1 MGAALSLKKQ
11 VSHVVSKL
19 LVRSLRA
26 SGNQR
31 GYGELKKK
39 LVEIVPDIS
48 GQYTFLDI
56 NPDDVFLTEKVRG
69 QHAFQMD
76 LLLKTVEIL
85 NKDKKKEIV
94 NVVDVGDS
102 SGTHLRYLTG
112 MTKEMGITV
121 RSMSVNLDPEAIR
134 KIEACGMEARQCRA
148 EELHL
153 QEDGICADIFVSY
166 EMLEHL
172 FDPVRFLHDISIHS
186 SCSYFVITVPYVR
199 RSRVGLHHL
208 RRKSPDPVYAENTHI
223 FELCPE
229 DWGLIFNF
237 AGWEIV
243 FQDCYTQYPSVG
255 LLNLTKYLWRR
266 KDFDGFLG
274 VVLKRCPEKAD
285 QYRSWS

>member
-1 MGAALSLKKQ
+1 MFSN
-11 VSHVVSKL
+11 L

-26 SGNQR
+26 SSNQR
-31 GYGELKKK
+31 GYGDLKKK

-48 GQYTFLDI
+48 NQYTFLDI
-56 NPDDVFLTEKVRG
+56 NPDDVFLTEKVRS

-76 LLLKTVEIL
+76 LLLRALEIF
-85 NKDKKKEIV
+85 NNEKKQDLV

-102 SGTHLRYLTG
+102 AGTHLLYLNG
-112 MTKEMGITV
+112 MAKEMGIAV

-134 KIEACGMEARQCRA
+134 KIEACGMAARQCRA

-153 QEDGICADIFVSY
+153 QKDGICADIFISY

-172 FDPVRFLHDISIHS
+172 LDPVGFLHDISKHS

-199 RSRVGLHHL
+199 QSRVGLHHL
-208 RRKSPDPVYAENTHI
+208 RRKSPAPVYAENTHI

-237 AGWEIV
+237 AGWEV
-243 FQDCYTQYPSVG
+243 VYQDCYTQYPSFG

-274 VVLKRCPEKAD
+274 VILKRSPEKAG
-285 QYRSWS
+285 QYRSWL